1 MRNHIKKPRVRFC
14 WDCGRKLQGWH
25 HTVKMIQGECRTLH
39 ESCAEKYV
47 GDDILEEPWEIFDY
61 DFDPDE
67 E

>member
-1 MRNHIKKPRVRFC
+1 
-14 WDCGRKLQGWH
+14 
-25 HTVKMIQGECRTLH
+25 MINGECRTLH
-39 ESCAEKYV
+39 ENCAEKYV